1 MKFVFFNVSRI
12 KPRKSWDL
20 NLLCAPL
27 VTLSGKIEKIKTGY
41 PLISE
46 YSGRG
51 NNLAV
56 QVGSTEI
63 YIISDLGQILGSV
76 ELDSEITS
84 FSFFRAWEVLLIS
97 TAKKIFVFG
106 TAPFEIQLGKLLP
119 IATLKVPA
127 GKSFQSV
134 NFYSSAQDL
143 EKLTTEWTDF
153 ISEQV
158 TIIVTII
165 VTPLSRHHF
174 TKS

>member
-1 MKFVFFNVSRI
+1 M
-12 KPRKSWDL
+12 
-20 NLLCAPL
+20 LCAPL

-63 YIISDLGQILGSV
+63 YLISDLGQILGSV
-76 ELDSEITS
+76 EVDSEITS

-97 TAKKIFVFG
+97 TAKKILVFG

-119 IATLKVPA
+119 IATLKVPS
-127 GKSFQSV
+127 GNSFQSV

-153 ISEQV
+153 ISGQV
-158 TIIVTII
+158 TIAIN
-165 VTPLSRHHF
+165 F
-174 TKS
+174 TLTKVILGIKEPVEI